1 MSLVRPLFGHRIPRI
16 ARYVPKT
23 LSQQARHLSN
33 NHNHNK
39 NTDAPL
45 PLNNARLRS
54 SRSRGRKAGIYVA
67 LPILASLGWLG
78 WDASAYPQDSRSEHP
93 DVLLQSMKFGD
104 LVKSYL

>member
-1 MSLVRPLFGHRIPRI
+1 MSLVRPLLGHRIPRTG
-16 ARYVPKT
+16 RYVPRT

-33 NHNHNK
+33 NN

-45 PLNNARLRS
+45 PLNNARPRS

-67 LPILASLGWLG
+67 STILASLGWLA
-78 WDASAYPQDSRSEHP
+78 WDASAYPQESRSETP
-93 DVLLQSMKFGD
+93 DVLLKSMRFGD